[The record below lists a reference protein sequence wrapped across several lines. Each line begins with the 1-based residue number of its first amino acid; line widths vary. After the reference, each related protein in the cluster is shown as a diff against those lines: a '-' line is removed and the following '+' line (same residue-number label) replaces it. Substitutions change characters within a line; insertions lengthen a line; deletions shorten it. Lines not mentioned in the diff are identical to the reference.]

1 MPSPADRATLRF
13 VRLLVEA
20 GTARPSSN
28 GTFRVAA
35 GRRSATLAT
44 PAVKE
49 LVSAGVLAL
58 DGGTCRA
65 QPGTKGWLRRQL
77 LGAEGHASQHRQ
89 TVRRADGTEIN
100 LAESPLA
107 RLATAARGDA
117 APFLDAHHVEAGERI
132 RRLVER
138 AQLQPR
144 LTMSYDPARAAG
156 TRGGGP
162 GDISAFAMDARR
174 RLAEIVEGLPRD
186 CAGVVLDVCGLLKGL
201 QTIEGERGWPPRS
214 AKLVLR
220 IGLDHLAR
228 QFGLAPLAV
237 GRQRGRL
244 EGWMEAGARP
254 ALFCDSD
261 EPA

>member
-77 LGAEGHASQHRQ
+77 LGAEGHAGQHRQ

-162 GDISAFAMDARR
+162 GDISDFAMDARR